1 MPLERPLWI
10 ASLVVRAQVLVRQ
23 LRHGVRRFSMREM
36 ARPVDDDA
44 TVVTGETVVEPL
56 GSGRRIAV
64 VRLR

>member
-36 ARPVDDDA
+36 ARPVDDA